1 MARMDDFRKTM
12 RRRVSAKWR
21 LQDPSED
28 WCLGVSSMKAWYDAP
43 LDRCVAAAREAL
55 KRHDLIITGGDLR
68 AYEARIDARSDSD
81 LAELVRMTI
90 ISAEKGG
97 SWVSFSAGRE
107 WTQDGTQVI
116 ESLREAFECCLKARG
131 GNPP

>member
-1 MARMDDFRKTM
+1 MAAMDDFRKAL
-12 RRRVSAKWR
+12 RQRVSAKWR

-28 WCLGVSSMKAWYDAP
+28 WCLGVSSTKFQYDAP
-43 LDRCVAAAREAL
+43 LDLCVAAARNAL
-55 KRHDLIITGGDLR
+55 RQHDLIVTGGDLR

-81 LAELVRMTI
+81 LAELVRITV

-107 WTQDGTQVI
+107 WTQD
-116 ESLREAFECCLKARG
+116 
-131 GNPP
+131 